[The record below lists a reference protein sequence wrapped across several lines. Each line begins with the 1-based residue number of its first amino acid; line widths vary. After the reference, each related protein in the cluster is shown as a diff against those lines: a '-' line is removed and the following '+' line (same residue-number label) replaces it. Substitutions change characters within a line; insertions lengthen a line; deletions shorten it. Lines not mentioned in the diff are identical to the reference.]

1 MAADL
6 GTWPAEQA
14 TVLLE
19 VLHAAGLSPDARRG
33 REGVHVTVPD
43 DEGDRAN
50 ATLVAQMDTIARA
63 ARPAPPP
70 KGRRLRAVEDPPGQR
85 PARRPDRG
93 RARPGRADRRPQR
106 AGTASQA
113 RRFGRPTVILG
124 IAFVVAV
131 LVPQARTIVLAV
143 AVAATVWLLGKQAQR
158 DS

>member
-19 VLHAAGLSPDARRG
+19 VLHAAGLHPDARRS

-43 DEGDRAN
+43 AEGDRAH

-70 KGRRLRAVEDPPGQR
+70 KGRRLRAVDDPSGTKPG
-85 PARRPDRG
+85 RRATRG
-93 RARPGRADRRPQR
+93 RGRREDRRPQR
-106 AGTASQA
+106 SGTASQA
-113 RRFGRPTVILG
+113 RRFGSPAVIVG
-124 IAFVVAV
+124 VAFVIAV
-131 LVPQARTIVLAV
+131 LFPQARLIVLGV
-143 AVAATVWLLGKQAQR
+143 AVAASVWLLGRRAQR
-158 DS
+158 GG